1 MSTLLAQTNITSMI
15 QPPASNPNPSITS
28 YVHDNH
34 DDLGFD
40 FSDYVALDQ
49 LEDDYTCSFTSL
61 LSDSPGILQ
70 DNHTSTES
78 SMNSN
83 HEDLDNAH
91 VLQINNCSKRM
102 KRTEAD
108 KGSRIAF
115 RMKTELE
122 VLDDGY
128 KWRKYGKKMVKS
140 NTNPRNYYKCS
151 TVGCKVKKRVERET
165 KDSSYVI
172 TTYEGIHNHETPHSL
187 IYY

>member
-1 MSTLLAQTNITSMI
+1 MSMSTLLVPLIQT
-15 QPPASNPNPSITS
+15 PGSNPNPSMINS
-28 YVHDNH
+28 CVNDNR

-40 FSDYVALDQ
+40 FSDYLA
-49 LEDDYTCSFTSL
+49 LEDDYSCNLSSF
-61 LSDSPGILQ
+61 LSDSAPVILQ
-70 DNHTSTES
+70 DNLQTSAES

-83 HEDLDNAH
+83 PDDVDNSH
-91 VLQINNCSKRM
+91 DHHLLQINKCSKRM
-102 KRTEAD
+102 KCTGAD

-140 NTNPRNYYKCS
+140 NPNPRNYYKCS
-151 TVGCKVKKRVERET
+151 AVGCKVKKRIEREI
-165 KDSSYVI
+165 KDTSYVI

-187 IYY
+187 FYF